1 MVFDR
6 LPWLPHGVFGV
17 DWESKDFGFQSLIA
31 IVFSP
36 LTENHHG
43 D

>member
-17 DWESKDFGFQSLIA
+17 DWESKDLD
-31 IVFSP
+31 FSP
-36 LTENHHG
+36 LSP
-43 D
+43 